1 MTATKAARK
10 NRTVI
15 SSRISR
21 DQGIKEPNSEHSLIV
36 QRMTLL
42 VASPRQRSE
51 KAPGL
56 ASEG

>member
-1 MTATKAARK
+1 M
-10 NRTVI
+10 I

>member
-10 NRTVI
+10 NRTV
-15 SSRISR
+15 ISR